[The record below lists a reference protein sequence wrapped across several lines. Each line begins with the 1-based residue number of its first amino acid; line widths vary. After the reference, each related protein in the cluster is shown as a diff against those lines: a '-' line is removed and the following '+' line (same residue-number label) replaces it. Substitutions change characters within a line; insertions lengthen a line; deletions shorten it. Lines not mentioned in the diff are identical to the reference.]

1 MRLNVLYELRQSIGA
16 TSQYDLEEER
26 LLVDSLEL
34 TSFLGTLGL
43 LRTDR
48 GLLATVTASANEA
61 TVCSRCAT
69 EIEWPLSIEFKEEY
83 LPFTDPRTGTRV
95 KVYEGEECFRIDD
108 DWVLD
113 LTEGLRQY
121 ILTAEPLQPLCKA
134 DCLGLCPECGTDL
147 NETSCDCGAHTDDRW
162 AALAALNKESEGR

>member
-16 TSQYDLEEER
+16 TSQYDLEEDR

-34 TSFLGTLGL
+34 RRFRGTLRL

-48 GLLATVTASANEA
+48 GLLATVKAEANEPTA
-61 TVCSRCAT
+61 CSRCAKA
-69 EIEWPLSIEFKEEY
+69 IECPISIEFDEEY
-83 LPFTDPRTGTRV
+83 LPFTDPRTSTRV

-147 NETSCDCGAHTDDRW
+147 NETSCECAAQTDNRW
-162 AALAALNKESEGR
+162 AALAALKDESEGR